1 MGYFG
6 DRGNINNQQNH
17 NHNSGS
23 YNHISA
29 NNNNINNNQKG
40 RIRSTS
46 VRNHDKDIKV
56 NPNSKIQLPALGTH
70 FFIISSSNRAI
81 NKKF

>member
-6 DRGNINNQQNH
+6 ERANQKE
-17 NHNSGS
+17 
-23 YNHISA
+23 
-29 NNNNINNNQKG
+29 KG

-46 VRNHDKDIKV
+46 IRNQEAKV
-56 NPNSKIQLPALGTH
+56 SGSKIQLPALGTH

-81 NKKF
+81 NKKI

>member
-1 MGYFG
+1 MG
-6 DRGNINNQQNH
+6 NNLA
-17 NHNSGS
+17 S
-23 YNHISA
+23 
-29 NNNNINNNQKG
+29 NNNFPNSNQKG

-46 VRNHDKDIKV
+46 VRNQDKDIKV
-56 NPNSKIQLPALGTH
+56 NSNSKIQLPALGTH